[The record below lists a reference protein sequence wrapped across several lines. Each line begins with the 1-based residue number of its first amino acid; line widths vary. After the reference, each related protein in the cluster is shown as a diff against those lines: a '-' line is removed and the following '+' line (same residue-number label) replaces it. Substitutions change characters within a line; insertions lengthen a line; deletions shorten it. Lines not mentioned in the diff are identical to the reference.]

1 MNAAYP
7 KLRSTIQIGPIT
19 LRNRAYMS
27 GHSMLLGN
35 AAGVTDRLRGY
46 LVERAKGGAAMVGI
60 ESAPIH
66 PSSIDAQNPLP
77 LYSDAIVP
85 SLARAA
91 DAVHAAGARLMIIL
105 THRGSHVSHLATHAP
120 AVAPWGVPDILT
132 GDVPRVLTHRDI
144 KELIKAYAIAAERC
158 RAAGVDVVEVLAGL
172 DYLMGAFLNPVLNR
186 RTDEYGGS
194 QAGRARFL
202 LEVVETV
209 REATKSELA
218 TGTRISISDVV
229 EEDEEEAMQ
238 RSIATIQLLTQQG
251 LIDYVSLIKGSYRRM
266 DGAMPM
272 MHLPRALH
280 ASQAQRIRNSV
291 NVPVAFAGRIRTP
304 SEAEALLD
312 LGAVDLIAMARTWIA
327 EPHWMRKIEAGEEES
342 IRPCISCN
350 QGCVGFIARGLP
362 GTCILNPSA
371 GREAELGDLEP
382 SGFPRRIAIVGGGP
396 AGLEA
401 ARVAAIRG
409 HHVSL
414 FEQGLALGGDLALAA
429 KDPQR
434 REMQLA
440 LDWWEREL
448 WRLKVDIM
456 LGHRIE
462 HSFEVSADVVIWA
475 VGAQPSQIAVQRY
488 RPQLFE
494 GIPGTK
500 GLPFS
505 REILR
510 GLRTAH
516 GNTLIIDEEGGWPVL
531 IAAESLQCDPAV
543 TSVTVISAEGAA
555 LGENHI
561 NFTLERGQVARRIRR
576 SGIKVRLQ
584 TLASAV
590 DGAFVM
596 TTEGERLGPYDTIV
610 LSTGTTPPAMPD
622 QTVLIGDC
630 LAPRGIWAAVNDAY
644 GLARSL

>member
-1 MNAAYP
+1 MNEAYP
-7 KLRSTIQIGPIT
+7 RLRSSFQIGPIT
-19 LRNRAYMS
+19 LRNRAYMT

-35 AAGVTDRLRGY
+35 AVGVTDRLRCY

-105 THRGSHVSHLATHAP
+105 THRGSHVSHLATRAP

-132 GDVPRVLTHRDI
+132 GDVPRVLTRGDI
-144 KELIKAYAIAAERC
+144 KDLVKAYAIAAQRC
-158 RAAGVDVVEVLAGL
+158 RTAGVDVVEVLAGL
-172 DYLMGAFLNPVLNR
+172 DYLMGAFLNPILNR

-194 QAGRARFL
+194 QAGRTRFL
-202 LEVVETV
+202 AEVLETV
-209 REATKSELA
+209 REATQSELA
-218 TGTRISISDVV
+218 IGTRMSISDVV
-229 EEDEEEAMQ
+229 EEDEEEALQ
-238 RSIATIQLLTQQG
+238 RSIATIQLLTRQG

-272 MHLPRALH
+272 MHLPRAMH
-280 ASQAQRIRNSV
+280 ADQAHRIRNAV

-304 SEAEALLD
+304 IEAETLLEG
-312 LGAVDLIAMARTWIA
+312 GAVDLIAMARTWIA
-327 EPHWMRKIEAGEEES
+327 EPHWMKKVEAGEEDQ

-350 QGCVGFIARGLP
+350 QGCVGFIARGVP
-362 GTCILNPSA
+362 GTCILNPGA
-371 GREAELGDLEP
+371 GRETELGDLEP
-382 SGFPRRIAIVGGGP
+382 SVQPRRIAVVGGGP

-401 ARVAAIRG
+401 ARVAGTRG
-409 HHVSL
+409 HRVSL
-414 FEQGLALGGDLALAA
+414 YEQELALGGDLGLAA

-440 LDWWEREL
+440 VDWWAREL
-448 WRLKVDIM
+448 LRLKVDIV
-456 LGHRIE
+456 LGRRIE
-462 HSFEVSADVVIWA
+462 HSLEVSVDLVIWA

-500 GLPFS
+500 GLAYS

-531 IAAESLQCDPAV
+531 IVAEALQCDATV
-543 TSVTVISAEGAA
+543 TSVTVITAEGAA
-555 LGENHI
+555 LGENHVD
-561 NFTLERGQVARRIRR
+561 FTLERGQVAQRIRR
-576 SGIKVRLQ
+576 SGIKVLLQ
-584 TLASAV
+584 TLAVAV
-590 DGAFVM
+590 DGAFV
-596 TTEGERLGPYDTIV
+596 TTTDGQRLGPYDTII
-610 LSTGTTPPAMPD
+610 LSTGTTAPAMPAEA
-622 QTVLIGDC
+622 VLIGDC

-644 GLARSL
+644 GLASTL